1 MNILFLLKTLDIGGV
16 EIVTKTLANKF
27 VEKGHNVSIFAF
39 APAKNSIEQLFNKTI
54 KIYIQKKLQY
64 NKENISTLRQIL
76 IKDSIDIIIN
86 QWGLPFLPIKIALK
100 ASQRLNIKIISIH
113 HNSPSAN
120 GKLQNIEIQ
129 LLSTTNPLKK
139 LLLHY
144 KKTIYKQITSHSM
157 RYVYNHSDLFMVL
170 SPSFIEEFKSFTKIS
185 KAKKLITQTN
195 PVTIDSSD
203 FQYSQMDK
211 QKEIIYVGRIDY
223 NQKRV
228 YRVIDIWEKLENK
241 YPDWKL
247 TIVGDGLER
256 KNLEKQAKESNLK
269 RIRFEGFQSP
279 KAYYERASIL
289 VLTSEYEGFPLVLA
303 ECMSFGVVPVVY
315 GSYSA
320 VYDIIKNKTNGII
333 IQPQNGQ
340 FDTAEM
346 AEQLSDLMDN
356 EILRN
361 KMAYEAIQTSK
372 KNYSL
377 ETIYQSWEKIFNKL
391 VSIQF

>member
-27 VEKGHNVSIFAF
+27 VEEGHNVSIFAF
-39 APAKNSIEQLFNKTI
+39 APAKNSIEQSFNNI
-54 KIYIQKKLQY
+54 INIYIQKKLQY
-64 NKENISTLRQIL
+64 NKENISTLRQVL

-100 ASQRLNIKIISIH
+100 ASKHLNVKIISIH
-113 HNSPSAN
+113 HNSPKAN
-120 GKLQNIEIQ
+120 GILQNIETQ
-129 LLSTTNPLKK
+129 LSSTTNPLKRFF
-139 LLLHY
+139 LHY
-144 KKTIYKQITSHSM
+144 KKIIYQQITSHSM

-185 KAKKLITQTN
+185 KTKKLIIQTN

-203 FQYSQMDK
+203 FQYSPMDK

-228 YRVIDIWEKLENK
+228 YRVIDTWEKLENK
-241 YPDWKL
+241 YPEWKL

-256 KNLEKQAKESNLK
+256 KNLEKKVKELNLK
-269 RIRFEGFQSP
+269 HIRFEGFQSP

-289 VLTSEYEGFPLVLA
+289 ILTSEYEGFPLVLA
-303 ECMSFGVVPVVY
+303 ECMSFGVIPVVY

-333 IQPQNGQ
+333 IQPQQGK
-340 FDTAEM
+340 FDAAEM
-346 AEQLSDLMDN
+346 AKQLSDLMNN
-356 EILRN
+356 EALRN
-361 KMAYEAIQTSK
+361 KMAHEAIQTSK
-372 KNYSL
+372 NNYSL
-377 ETIYQSWEKIFNKL
+377 KTIYQSWEKIFNKL
-391 VSIQF
+391 IY

>member
-120 GKLQNIEIQ
+120 GILQNIEIQ

-377 ETIYQSWEKIFNKL
+377 ETIYQSWEKIFDKL
-391 VSIQF
+391 

>member
-120 GKLQNIEIQ
+120 GILQNIEIQ

-391 VSIQF
+391 IY

>member
-39 APAKNSIEQLFNKTI
+39 APAKNSIEQSFNKTI
-54 KIYIQKKLQY
+54 KIYIQEKLQY

-100 ASQRLNIKIISIH
+100 ASQHLNIKIISIH
-113 HNSPSAN
+113 HNSPKAN
-120 GKLQNIEIQ
+120 GILQNIETQ
-129 LLSTTNPLKK
+129 LSSTTNPLKRFF
-139 LLLHY
+139 LQY
-144 KKTIYKQITSHSM
+144 KKIIYQQITSHSM

-185 KAKKLITQTN
+185 KAKKLIIQTN

-203 FQYSQMDK
+203 FQYSPMDK

-228 YRVIDIWEKLENK
+228 YRVIDTWEKLENK
-241 YPDWKL
+241 YPEWKL
-247 TIVGDGLER
+247 TIVGDGTER
-256 KNLEKQAKESNLK
+256 KQLEQQVKELNLK
-269 RIRFEGFQSP
+269 HIKFEGFQPP
-279 KAYYERASIL
+279 KTYYKRASIL
-289 VLTSEYEGFPLVLA
+289 ILTSEYEGFPLVLA

-320 VYDIIKNKTNGII
+320 VYDIIKHEINGMIV
-333 IQPQNGQ
+333 QPQSGKFNKI
-340 FDTAEM
+340 EM
-346 AEQLSDLMDN
+346 IKQLSFLMSN
-356 EILRN
+356 NMQRER
-361 KMAYEAIQTSK
+361 MARMAIKTSK
-372 KNYSL
+372 EDYSL
-377 ETIYQSWEKIFNKL
+377 ETIYQSWETIFNNL
-391 VSIQF
+391 V

>member
-100 ASQRLNIKIISIH
+100 ASQHLNIKIISIH

-120 GKLQNIEIQ
+120 GILQNIEIQ

-391 VSIQF
+391 IY